1 MGFVG
6 KTHKTNNIVFKHK
19 KHSDAHLAL
28 HTSSPSAI
36 LVILCFVYGPKRS
49 DEQLFSVAQSHRL
62 TLFVS
67 LANMQIYT
75 DSIMIKCKMYESC
88 FHLWNPFFLS

>member
-19 KHSDAHLAL
+19 KHSDAHFAL
-28 HTSSPSAI
+28 NTNSPIAI
-36 LVILCFVYGPKRS
+36 LLILYFVYGPKRS

-67 LANMQIYT
+67 LSNMQIYT
-75 DSIMIKCKMYESC
+75 DSIMIKCRVYESC
-88 FHLWNPFFLS
+88 FHL